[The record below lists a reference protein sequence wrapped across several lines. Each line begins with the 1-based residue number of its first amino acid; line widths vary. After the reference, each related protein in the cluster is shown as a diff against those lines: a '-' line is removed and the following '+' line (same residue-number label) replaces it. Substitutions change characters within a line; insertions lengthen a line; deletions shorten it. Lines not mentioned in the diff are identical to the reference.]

1 MLQHNGFLAPTSAP
15 RNTILPQLDSILELK
30 CKKWTRTKKRRTKRL
45 NDIPLKTAAT
55 AAGRVH
61 YLPLTPYQTS
71 PHKSPSLPPPPHHSM
86 LLNYQLSTHR
96 CCPASHCCLFS
107 KTVFCDFESFSWL
120 FFGEK
125 KGLPLQGGGFVND
138 VLFSPALLGSGCE
151 KDEYFLGK
159 PQPLLF
165 WHAESVWG
173 SLRIIGQFVT
183 LSYS

>member
-1 MLQHNGFLAPTSAP
+1 MTYHRRLLLLLLGGF
-15 RNTILPQLDSILELK
+15 IIY
-30 CKKWTRTKKRRTKRL
+30 
-45 NDIPLKTAAT
+45 
-55 AAGRVH
+55 H
-61 YLPLTPYQTS
+61 LPLIRHPLTN
-71 PHKSPSLPPPPHHSM
+71 HLPSPPPSHPSM

-183 LSYS
+183 WFVTLSYS